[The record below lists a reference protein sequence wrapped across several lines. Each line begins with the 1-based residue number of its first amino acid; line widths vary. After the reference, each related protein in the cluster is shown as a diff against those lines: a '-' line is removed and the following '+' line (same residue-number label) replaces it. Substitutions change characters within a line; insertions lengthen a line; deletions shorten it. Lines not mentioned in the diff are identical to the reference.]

1 MRFQEFIVELYKLI
15 FDLKILTI
23 RRITQP
29 VPNFLSTALILSV
42 LMNVSVTLVF
52 VLTIQVLT
60 GTIHPGPA
68 VISMNVSK
76 GQMTVM
82 KTPPV
87 SIPLA
92 LSGANVMKDF
102 IMKTSLDQVCSQ
114 NRVSNFFLDRF

>member
-1 MRFQEFIVELYKLI
+1 MYKPI

-42 LMNVSVTLVF
+42 LMNVSVTLAF

-68 VISMNVSK
+68 VISMNVLK
-76 GQMTVM
+76 EQMTVM
-82 KTPPV
+82 KTLPV

-102 IMKTSLDQVCSQ
+102 TMKTSLDQVCSQ
-114 NRVSNFFLDRF
+114 NRVSNFYLDRF